1 MAYPVAFVAFLAI
14 CGTTLFVIVMFL
26 VPTTP
31 LALLR
36 LVSARALGSSLGFL
50 PFGVLA
56 GLVVRSLLY
65 VDSGHAHVL
74 CHM

>member
-1 MAYPVAFVAFLAI
+1 MAHPVAFVAFLAVRR
-14 CGTTLFVIVMFL
+14 TTLFVIVMFL

-36 LVSARALGSSLGFL
+36 LVSARALRSRLGFL

-56 GLVVRSLLY
+56 GLVI
-65 VDSGHAHVL
+65 
-74 CHM
+74 